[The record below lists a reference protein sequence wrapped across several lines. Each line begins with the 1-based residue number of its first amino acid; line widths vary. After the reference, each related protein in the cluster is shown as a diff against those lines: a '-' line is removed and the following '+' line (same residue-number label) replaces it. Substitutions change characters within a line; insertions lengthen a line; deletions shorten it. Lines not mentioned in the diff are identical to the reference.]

1 MDHEML
7 KRDLAQ
13 ADAHIKTGYKNLAL
27 QRQVIAKLQR
37 DGHDTTA
44 ARATLDQFEEQPTAR
59 EYCASLGSKG
69 RLSSRPRPGH
79 NDGREPRRSLR
90 SVALCLFS
98 HCAGCLRH
106 F

>member
-13 ADAHIKTGYKNLAL
+13 ADAHIKTGYENLAL

-44 ARATLDQFEEQPTAR
+44 ARATLDQFEELQAQHLADRQRILR
-59 EYCASLGSKG
+59 ELGK
-69 RLSSRPRPGH
+69 
-79 NDGREPRRSLR
+79 
-90 SVALCLFS
+90 
-98 HCAGCLRH
+98 
-106 F
+106 